1 MAAIQTRP
9 NKVGNFVKKE
19 QWPEEHWCREEITV
33 TYAGIDGVNREPGQI
48 VYKATAAATEYL
60 AVPAVV
66 DVALGKVAVIIDNDF
81 ENLIKAD
88 EALGVPTGDVKVA
101 AMVRGDAIL
110 RKGGLTMA
118 DVTDAADVYTMLE
131 NQGFKLADKFSLKS
145 QS

>member
-19 QWPEEHWCREEITV
+19 QWPEEHWCRDEITV
-33 TYAGIDGVNREPGQI
+33 TYTGIDGTDREPGQI
-48 VYKATAAATEYL
+48 VYKATAGATEYL
-60 AVPAVV
+60 AVPATV
-66 DVALGKVAVIIDNDF
+66 DVANGKVAVIIDNDF

-110 RKGGLTMA
+110 RKGGLSMA
-118 DVTDAADVYTMLE
+118 DETDATDVYTMLE